1 MNSEEILD
9 MEFLSKIYRAI
20 TNRLFRPFLL
30 GSIMLVLMV
39 TFNAGAQN
47 LSVRITT
54 NVLPPYSP
62 YIQDYPGTGNR
73 VQVFVSNLSGKELNI
88 RLLGKLEGDNGVIIQ
103 TSPNYR
109 PLMPL
114 TLRATDVNR
123 LITRFELE
131 QLFNLNQ
138 IEVQGMS
145 KDLLYRGLP
154 LPEGNY
160 QLCVQA
166 FENATL
172 RPLSAEFPMGCSGLI
187 PVRIIEPPIL
197 ISPFSNEE
205 IAIRTPQTQLF
216 TWSAPVGVLPNQL
229 EYSIRI
235 VELPETNT
243 DPNVYIDAMVLPRSG
258 IEVNNLKTTTL
269 LYGPQYPPL
278 QQGKRYAWR
287 VQAKPTGQKL
297 NFLNDGKSPVQAFT
311 YGTTQVLPGLE
322 YIAMTAPSSVGI
334 LRTKSL
340 QVGNNNPLTFTWELD
355 KDFEAKLRKAYN
367 SVPRNQKSILDYVN
381 ALNYKIKIK
390 TASAKPTDQP
400 ILERQ
405 VRTPY
410 FQVDK
415 EDLPASMTF
424 DKKYEV
430 SVELLG
436 VSDLIRKQAQLPD
449 EPFASKPVAF
459 SLFAKDLGSAKHTLT
474 ITGILAFKYPGEAG
488 EAHILPNTKVQ
499 LSKVIEAAA
508 FTLPG
513 NMGNTSDQSKSGSK
527 SANAQKTAFS
537 TSIVEYGMSDGMGR
551 YTIKVLK
558 SALFNSDTLQTFTRC
573 VIDPVNPFIQPIASS
588 VTFQN
593 STENTFQVS
602 RNEQGTYKV
611 EGITWLASGYTLDLT
626 AKQTY
631 KNWPGAPD
639 AKLSGQHVV
648 IYRKKGGD
656 YYAKFR
662 LPVEGQTEKKA
673 AVSQQG
679 LILSSTPSLTAVL
692 DGKIQTNAL
701 ASNPAGTDASASTN
715 PIEKS
720 KPSSNLRVM
729 ISLV

>member
-9 MEFLSKIYRAI
+9 MEFLSKIYKAI
-20 TNRLFRPFLL
+20 TNRLFRLFLL
-30 GSIMLVLMV
+30 GSVLLVLMV
-39 TFNAGAQN
+39 TFNASAQN

-73 VQVFVSNLSGKELNI
+73 VQVFISNLSGKELNI

-216 TWSAPVGVLPNQL
+216 TWSAPVGVLPNQV

-258 IEVNNLKTTTL
+258 VEVNNLKTTTL

-322 YIAMTAPSSVGI
+322 YIAMTSPSSVGI
-334 LRTKSL
+334 LRTKSM

-367 SVPRNQKSILDYVN
+367 SVPNQK
-381 ALNYKIKIK
+381 A
-390 TASAKPTDQP
+390 
-400 ILERQ
+400 
-405 VRTPY
+405 
-410 FQVDK
+410 
-415 EDLPASMTF
+415 
-424 DKKYEV
+424 
-430 SVELLG
+430 
-436 VSDLIRKQAQLPD
+436 IRKMIRLAKNQLR
-449 EPFASKPVAF
+449 KMRLVIK
-459 SLFAKDLGSAKHTLT
+459 SLFWT
-474 ITGILAFKYPGEAG
+474 
-488 EAHILPNTKVQ
+488 
-499 LSKVIEAAA
+499 
-508 FTLPG
+508 
-513 NMGNTSDQSKSGSK
+513 M
-527 SANAQKTAFS
+527 
-537 TSIVEYGMSDGMGR
+537 
-551 YTIKVLK
+551 
-558 SALFNSDTLQTFTRC
+558 
-573 VIDPVNPFIQPIASS
+573 
-588 VTFQN
+588 
-593 STENTFQVS
+593 
-602 RNEQGTYKV
+602 
-611 EGITWLASGYTLDLT
+611 
-626 AKQTY
+626 
-631 KNWPGAPD
+631 
-639 AKLSGQHVV
+639 
-648 IYRKKGGD
+648 
-656 YYAKFR
+656 
-662 LPVEGQTEKKA
+662 
-673 AVSQQG
+673 
-679 LILSSTPSLTAVL
+679 
-692 DGKIQTNAL
+692 
-701 ASNPAGTDASASTN
+701 
-715 PIEKS
+715 
-720 KPSSNLRVM
+720 
-729 ISLV
+729 